1 MIDVGAYLTHSIR
14 RKHTYSWPYLC
25 TIVICVLGNL
35 GLVTYF
41 KVREDSIYLFWV
53 IWEKWQYFKRAVGNV
68 PRNLIHQLFTYKKI
82 LSKGCHLSSRL
93 WFYLMMKWWS
103 FPFKIWHVD
112 LCGRAKPL
120 IAEVDIGGFLGWGEF
135 RIHRCV
141 FVGSSGCCVY
151 PILGI
156 NSCMSA

>member
-1 MIDVGAYLTHSIR
+1 MFLETWFISYL
-14 RKHTYSWPYLC
+14 
-25 TIVICVLGNL
+25 
-35 GLVTYF
+35 
-41 KVREDSIYLFWV
+41 
-53 IWEKWQYFKRAVGNV
+53 
-68 PRNLIHQLFTYKKI
+68 LIKKF
-82 LSKGCHLSSRL
+82 S
-93 WFYLMMKWWS
+93 
-103 FPFKIWHVD
+103 V
-112 LCGRAKPL
+112 CGRAKPL